1 MKCLIFALGVIGAGL
16 CSHAALAVTPAECFA
31 RPAAVF
37 VAHPSATHAS
47 YSLRAKRAKRCWYAD
62 AFNTEA
68 KIKAKS
74 APPAVAT
81 VAETSAPGA
90 AITAPQPRITAATP
104 ASPQAIMQFPGKG
117 QPAVQISVNTEELR
131 GPLPADETTDDFESR
146 FSASK
151 QETPK

>member
-16 CSHAALAVTPAECFA
+16 CSHAALAVTPAQCFA

-37 VAHPSATHAS
+37 AAHPNATHAS

-74 APPAVAT
+74 GPPAVAT
-81 VAETSAPGA
+81 VAETS
-90 AITAPQPRITAATP
+90 TASQPRTTAATP
-104 ASPQAIMQFPGKG
+104 ASPPAIMQFPGKG
-117 QPAVQISVNTEELR
+117 QSAVQISVNAEELR

-146 FSASK
+146 FSASR